1 VPSRNEVKLPDAIL
15 GLPIRT
21 AVPLPDLYTFSLALV
36 KVVAVAVPMPARPVV
51 LWNTLVPLVV
61 HWAKEI
67 AGAIRMSRMY
77 SFFMGLLFIKQIYLV
92 GR

>member
-1 VPSRNEVKLPDAIL
+1 
-15 GLPIRT
+15 
-21 AVPLPDLYTFSLALV
+21 
-36 KVVAVAVPMPARPVV
+36 VAVPMPARPVV